1 MADSIA
7 LEIVTPDGVK
17 LSERVSE
24 LTAPSVQGEF
34 GVLPGHRPMLATLAT
49 GIVTYTMNGQKFD
62 VAVGAGF
69 AEIVDDKAILL
80 TDRFCTKQDIDPV
93 RVRKDLKEV
102 DEAIDHFPG
111 ETNTAEYAELVA
123 RELWLAAQLDLYGD
137 PPPPRL
143 RTLTAR
149 ELGTQETYGDLGQ
162 SAATVD
168 DGGEHKAESH

>member
-1 MADSIA
+1 MADTIA
-7 LEIVTPDGVK
+7 LEIVTPEGVM

-49 GIVTYTMNGQKFD
+49 GIVSYTKDGKKYD

-80 TDRFCTKQDIDPV
+80 TDRFTTKDAIDPV
-93 RVRKDLKEV
+93 IVRKELKET
-102 DEAIDHFPG
+102 DEALDRFPG
-111 ETNTAEYAELVA
+111 EQTQSLEYTELVA
-123 RELWLAAQLDLYGD
+123 KELWLAAQLDLYGD

-143 RTLTAR
+143 RIHT
-149 ELGTQETYGDLGQ
+149 ELGVQEDYAALG
-162 SAATVD
+162 AT
-168 DGGEHKAESH
+168 EEATESPPETH